1 MQNIEKIIEE
11 FIESHKKIMINP
23 KEYWFLSSYIQDK
36 KEIIEKGWLFIE
48 NGYNEMRIVG
58 KINNY
63 NYDKYNEDSIA
74 EGFIE
79 IKDDLMIMKILKIP
93 VNVFSNIYYYKLKKT
108 NKNNDIFGYYKGE
121 LYQLHPSGQ
130 KINKKKITKHVN
142 VYLWTL
148 NLK

>member
-1 MQNIEKIIEE
+1 
-11 FIESHKKIMINP
+11 
-23 KEYWFLSSYIQDK
+23 
-36 KEIIEKGWLFIE
+36 
-48 NGYNEMRIVG
+48 
-58 KINNY
+58 
-63 NYDKYNEDSIA
+63 
-74 EGFIE
+74 
-79 IKDDLMIMKILKIP
+79 MKILKIP